1 MHIEMHIEMH
11 IKHHFVSQYAIKDKG
26 GFSPYT
32 GSINFYRKISFLWKF
47 CNGDEQKLFDWGW

>member
-1 MHIEMHIEMH
+1 MHIEMHIE
-11 IKHHFVSQYAIKDKG
+11 HHFVSQYAIKDKG

-32 GSINFYRKISFLWKF
+32 GSINFHRKISFLWKF